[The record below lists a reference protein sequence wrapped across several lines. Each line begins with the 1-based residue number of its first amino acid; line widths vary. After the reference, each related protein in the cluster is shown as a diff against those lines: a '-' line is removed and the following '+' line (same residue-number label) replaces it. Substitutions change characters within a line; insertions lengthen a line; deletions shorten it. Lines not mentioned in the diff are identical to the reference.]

1 MVRFRPQR
9 PREFDLIPPDVEPPA
24 FVPAQLDPDAPL
36 TWVAVVDL
44 CRALGLPSGDGA
56 LRVRMRTVPIRSR
69 RLQARMSEE
78 FAIAVCRDLLDQ
90 LQGQNA
96 AA

>member
-1 MVRFRPQR
+1 MVRFRPLH
-9 PREFDLIPPDVEPPA
+9 PCDFGLIPLGVEPPS

-44 CRALGLPSGDGA
+44 FRALGLPSGDGA

-90 LQGQNA
+90 LQGENA